1 MYYIKTY
8 QNGHLLQEPIV
19 EKVNVGIIGTGH
31 LGRYHAINYN
41 MIREANLIGVYDK
54 DQERSRQIAGECK
67 CSSFESLDDLLRSVD
82 AVSIAVPTD
91 QHFSVGKQVLEHGIH
106 CLIEKPITSTIDE
119 ADKLIQMA
127 EENRAIFHVG
137 HIERFNPAMLAIQK
151 MDLQP
156 QFIESHR
163 LAPVNPRGTEVAV
176 ILDLM
181 IHDIDIIL
189 HLVSHPVSKIDAS
202 GVAVVSDSIDIANAR
217 IHFKNGCVANL
228 TASRISQK
236 KMRKMRL
243 FQKNAYISIDFL
255 ENKSE
260 IYSLE
265 KNPQKGSRSLGEI
278 GIGENKKHVIY
289 DKPKTGKINSLKLEL
304 ELFIQKIQ
312 GKDVEAVTGAEGRSA
327 LEIAIKILESLKN
340 QK

>member
-1 MYYIKTY
+1 M
-8 QNGHLLQEPIV
+8 
-19 EKVNVGIIGTGH
+19 EKVNIGIIGTGH
-31 LGRYHAINYN
+31 LGRYHALNYN
-41 MIREANLIGVYDK
+41 TIPEANLVGVYDV
-54 DQERSRQIAGECK
+54 DSERSRQIAGECK
-67 CSSFESLDDLLRSVD
+67 CRSFDSLGQLLDEVD

-91 QHFSVGKQVLEHGIH
+91 HHFSIGKQVLERSIH
-106 CLIEKPITSTIDE
+106 CLIEKPITSTVDE
-119 ADKLIQMA
+119 ADRLIRLA
-127 EENRAIFHVG
+127 KEKKAVLHVG
-137 HIERFNPAMLAIQK
+137 HIERFNPAMLAIRN
-151 MDLQP
+151 MDLDP

-163 LAPVNPRGTEVAV
+163 LAPFNPRGTEVAV

-189 HLVSHPVSKIDAS
+189 HLVHHPVSKIDAS

-217 IHFKNGCVANL
+217 IHFENGCVANL

-236 KMRKMRL
+236 KMRKIRL

-265 KNPQKGSRSLGEI
+265 KIPQKGSRSLGEI

-289 DKPKTGKINSLKLEL
+289 NKPKTGKINSLKLEL
-304 ELFIQKIQ
+304 ELFIQTIQ
-312 GKDVEAVTGAEGRSA
+312 GNEVEAVTGAEGRSA
-327 LEIAIKILESLKN
+327 LDIAAKILENLES
-340 QK
+340 

>member
-1 MYYIKTY
+1 M
-8 QNGHLLQEPIV
+8 

-31 LGRYHAINYN
+31 LGRYHALNYN
-41 MIREANLIGVYDK
+41 TIPEANLVGVYDT
-54 DQERSRQIAGECK
+54 DPERSKQVAGECK
-67 CSSFESLDDLLRSVD
+67 CRSFDNLNQLLEAVD

-91 QHFSVGKQVLEHGIH
+91 YHFSVGKQVLERGIH

-119 ADKLIQMA
+119 ADKLIQLA
-127 EENRAIFHVG
+127 EENKAVLHVG

-156 QFIESHR
+156 RFIESHR
-163 LAPVNPRGTEVAV
+163 LAPFNPRGTEVAV

-189 HLVSHPVSKIDAS
+189 HVVNHPVSKIDAS

-217 IHFKNGCVANL
+217 IHFENGCVANL

-260 IYSLE
+260 IYCLE
-265 KNPQKGSRSLGEI
+265 KNPRKGSRSLGEI

-304 ELFIQKIQ
+304 ELFVQKIQ
-312 GKDVEAVTGAEGRSA
+312 GKEVEAVSGAEGRSA
-327 LEIAIKILESLKN
+327 LEIAVKILDNLEK

>member
-1 MYYIKTY
+1 M
-8 QNGHLLQEPIV
+8 

-31 LGRYHAINYN
+31 LGRYHALNYN
-41 MIREANLIGVYDK
+41 TIREANLVGIYDT
-54 DQERSRQIAGECK
+54 DQERSKQVAHECK
-67 CSSFESLDDLLRSVD
+67 CSSFDSLNGLLESVE

-91 QHFSVGKQVLEHGIH
+91 FHFSVGKQVLEYGIH

-119 ADKLIQMA
+119 ADKLIQLA
-127 EENRAIFHVG
+127 EENNVVLHVG
-137 HIERFNPAMLAIQK
+137 HIERFNPAMIAIQK

-163 LAPVNPRGTEVAV
+163 LAPFNPRGTEVAV

-189 HLVSHPVSKIDAS
+189 HVMNYPVSKIDAS

-217 IHFKNGCVANL
+217 IHFENGCVANL

-255 ENKSE
+255 VNKSE
-260 IYSLE
+260 IYYLE
-265 KNPQKGSRSLGEI
+265 KNPPKGSRSLGEI
-278 GIGENKKHVIY
+278 GIGENKKHVLY
-289 DKPKTGKINSLKLEL
+289 DKPKTGKVNSLKFEL
-304 ELFIQKIQ
+304 ELFVQKIQ
-312 GKDVEAVTGAEGRSA
+312 GKEVEAVTGAEGRSA
-327 LEIAIKILESLKN
+327 LEIAVKILENLKK